1 LPPGE
6 LASSLFQDLTE
17 AVIASRRRPTPGAVN
32 KNSEVTPLANS
43 PRRLVSV
50 MAEPGSAGAEFG
62 QDQAYSCRVDST
74 RAEGAEPINAIFEI
88 RPLPMVLEAKTVV
101 KRG

>member
-1 LPPGE
+1 
-6 LASSLFQDLTE
+6 
-17 AVIASRRRPTPGAVN
+17 
-32 KNSEVTPLANS
+32 
-43 PRRLVSV
+43 
-50 MAEPGSAGAEFG
+50 MAEPASAGAEFG
-62 QDQAYSCRVDST
+62 HDQAYSCRVDST